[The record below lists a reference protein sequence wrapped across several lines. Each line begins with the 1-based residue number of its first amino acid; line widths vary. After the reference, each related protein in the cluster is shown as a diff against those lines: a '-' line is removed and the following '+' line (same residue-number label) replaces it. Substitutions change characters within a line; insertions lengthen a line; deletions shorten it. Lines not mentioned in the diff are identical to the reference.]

1 MSSSGSHSQLRL
13 GVILNYINI
22 GLGALIPI
30 LYTPIMLSLLGQS
43 EYGLYKLSSSLAGY
57 ISLVS
62 LGMGSAVTRYL
73 IKARKE
79 EGKEGEERML
89 GLFVMFFRIVALL
102 SIVVGI
108 ILLLC
113 VKGWYGSSL
122 SMDELFRMKIL
133 IGIMALNT
141 SLTLLISPYVSV
153 VTANE
158 RFVFIQCMN
167 IASTCVIPLVNLI
180 ALYLG
185 YASIGMAVSSLV
197 IQLIIRILYLSY
209 SRSYL
214 NLKPRFEK
222 PRKGLVTEVLV
233 FAFWV
238 FIGEIVDKLYGAT
251 DMALIGAVPALATS
265 GVAVYN
271 IGTVFSG
278 MVLTIA
284 VGISGLMAP
293 RTNKMV
299 FSGAT
304 AAELTDFGIKIGR
317 IQALII
323 GLVVSG
329 FIAFGKPFIHFYAG
343 DSYYESYW
351 VALLVMIPY
360 MIPIV
365 QNVFLNIVIAE
376 NKHRF
381 RSLVYLGIALLN
393 VAGTWILIHRIG
405 VIGAALMSGIALII
419 GQGFIMN
426 WFYSKR
432 IGLEIARFW
441 KSVLPV
447 YTVPLIMAVIVLIIG
462 SKVVV
467 FYVIPSLLIGI
478 VLFTVVYAVL
488 NWFFI
493 MNTYEKG
500 IVLEILHMNKPKE

>member
-1 MSSSGSHSQLRL
+1 MSGNNQLRL

-73 IKARKE
+73 IKAREE

-102 SIVVGI
+102 SVVVGI
-108 ILLLC
+108 ILLFC
-113 VKGWYGSSL
+113 VNGWYGSSL

-141 SLTLLISPYVSV
+141 ALTLLISPYVSV

-167 IASTCVIPLVNLI
+167 IASTCIIPLVNLI

-222 PRKGLVTEVLV
+222 PKKGLVTEVLV
-233 FAFWV
+233 FAFWI
-238 FIGEIVDKLYGAT
+238 FMGEIVDKLYGAT

-343 DSYYESYW
+343 DSYSESYW
-351 VALLVMIPY
+351 VALLVMVPT

-365 QNVFLNIVIAE
+365 QNVFLNIVVAK
-376 NKHRF
+376 NRHRF

-393 VAGTWILIHRIG
+393 VVGTWLLIHHIG
-405 VIGAALMSGIALII
+405 VIGAALMSGLAII
-419 GQGFIMN
+419 LSPGIIMN
-426 WFYSKR
+426 WFYSNK
-432 IGLEIARFW
+432 IGLKIALFW
-441 KSVLPV
+441 KSIAPIFL
-447 YTVPLIMAVIVLIIG
+447 LAFIL
-462 SKVVV
+462 
-467 FYVIPSLLIGI
+467 SLLALLVGKY
-478 VLFTVVYAVL
+478 LFDYYRLPILIACILVYSSLYFFA
-488 NWFFI
+488 NWTI
-493 MNTYEKG
+493 TMDEYEKS
-500 IVLEILHMNKPKE
+500 IIKELLHVH